1 MLSDD
6 NVVGVI
12 FNSFAVCTCV
22 MVFIKYQTL
31 RSRLSFRPPRICTVI
46 CVFLC
51 TCE

>member
-22 MVFIKYQTL
+22 MVFIKYQNITQ
-31 RSRLSFRPPRICTVI
+31 
-46 CVFLC
+46 
-51 TCE
+51 